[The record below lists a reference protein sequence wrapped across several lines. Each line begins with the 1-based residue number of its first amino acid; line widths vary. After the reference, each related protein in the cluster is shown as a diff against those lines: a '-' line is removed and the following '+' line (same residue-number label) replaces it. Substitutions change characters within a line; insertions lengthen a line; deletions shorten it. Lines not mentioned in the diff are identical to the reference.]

1 MPTMRR
7 LALAV
12 VMALLVGCGAQHA
25 LIHPHEPA
33 PEVVLWSA
41 DFGRDQ
47 LQVHLEGARPPGRG
61 PFPAVVVHPEE
72 EETSEAMRGV
82 IWDLASR
89 GYVAIAAD
97 YQRLI
102 DGKWQRN
109 MFAWR
114 STGDLTLV
122 IDATRSYPEVDPDR
136 IGALGFSEGAVVSLL
151 MAAHAPDSIKAVVA
165 YYPIT
170 DFPHWYAGTR
180 SGFSPRLIFSLGR
193 WQMRVE
199 SGAKTEDEFQT
210 MLRLASPINMAEYV
224 RAPVLLVH
232 GAKDTLLP
240 LEESERMA
248 EKLKASGDTVE
259 VLVVPEGGR
268 LFNFHDRQQA
278 TQAWQATLAWLGRY
292 LHAAPRG

>member
-1 MPTMRR
+1 M
-7 LALAV
+7 V
-12 VMALLVGCGAQHA
+12 LLVGCGAQHF
-25 LIHPHEPA
+25 LIHPREPA

-61 PFPAVVVHPEE
+61 PFPAVIVHPEE
-72 EETSEAMRGV
+72 EETSAAMRGV
-82 IWDLASR
+82 IWDLASH

-97 YQRLI
+97 YQRVI

-122 IDATRSYPEVDPDR
+122 IDATRAYAEVDGNR

-151 MAAHAPDSIKAVVA
+151 MAAHDPDSIKAVVA

-180 SGFSPRLIFSLGR
+180 SGFSPRLIFALGR

-199 SGAKTEDEFQT
+199 SGADTEDEFQT
-210 MLRLASPINMAEYV
+210 MLRLASPIYMAEYI
-224 RAPVLLVH
+224 RAPTLLVH

-248 EKLKASGDTVE
+248 ERLKASGDTVE
-259 VLVVPEGGR
+259 VMVVPDGGR
-268 LFNFHDRQQA
+268 LFNFDDPKQA
-278 TQAWQATLAWLGRY
+278 TEAWQATLAWLDRY
-292 LHAAPRG
+292 LRPAPRG